1 MKTKRKDTGIRLL
14 MLSIL
19 LAGSSAF
26 SQIPARHEISP
37 SRVVWHIVARSLV
50 NPSNGTSQVVGYLT
64 DLDGVSGSFFN
75 GTPSES
81 TAFLTLRTDVFAS
94 QPLPKNGDI
103 TLSLPGPVTLH
114 LYFNPNPS
122 NNWNEAA
129 TFSSG
134 TEIARFNRA
143 ANLFMSV
150 GPISYDTFSLDLVFS
165 RDFTMN
171 GHEVNLKKLAPFGV
185 TNTNLGTTMAV
196 AGSGRFTLAFPFVGT
211 GIAIGNDQGC
221 GREEKQYPER

>member
-1 MKTKRKDTGIRLL
+1 MKIKQAEVCLL
-14 MLSIL
+14 ALLIL
-19 LAGSSAF
+19 LPGSSSF
-26 SQIPARHEISP
+26 GQIQARHEISP

-64 DLDGVSGSFFN
+64 DLDGVSGSLFN
-75 GTPSES
+75 GTPSEI

-94 QPLPKNGDI
+94 QPLGVNGNV
-103 TLSLPGPVTLH
+103 TLSLPGPVNLH

-122 NNWNEAA
+122 NSWTAPA

-134 TEIARFNRA
+134 KEVARFKRA

-165 RDFTMN
+165 QNFIVN
-171 GHEVNLKKLAPFGV
+171 GQEVNFEKLVRNGV
-185 TNTNLGTTMAV
+185 TNTNMGTTTSV
-196 AGSGRFTLAFPFVGT
+196 AGSGNFTVAFPFAGT
-211 GIAIGNDQGC
+211 GIAIGNDEAC
-221 GREEKQYPER
+221 GRGKSVDGN